1 MKASTPMVADAST
14 IILASARNNAV
25 ARAEFA

>member
-1 MKASTPMVADAST
+1 MVADAST
-14 IILASARNNAV
+14 IILASARSNAV